1 MQAVV
6 DMYGPIIEIDGI
18 CSRPKVLT
26 QVFGTPGC
34 DREVLVPA
42 SPLTYISSDDPPF
55 LILHSSDD
63 PVVPSSSSQ
72 TVYEDLRAAGVP
84 ATLVIVDHD
93 KHHFLPDMNPSHEE
107 VAIIVGDFL
116 DSVLR

>member
-1 MQAVV
+1 ML
-6 DMYGPIIEIDGI
+6 
-18 CSRPKVLT
+18 S
-26 QVFGTPGC
+26 QVFCTPGC